1 MIELRVYHVGFFSIK
16 LLEKKRWRLKKRLE
30 VIMSGE
36 EIVLS
41 ICLLPWLFSVSQRVV
56 HCAES
61 FFFSTFSTRLLV
73 HEHEYFFKAPSFRQV
88 DKNTFLAFLL
98 TVCICFYPMTF
109 PALVALKKLNY
120 FSDESCVIV
129 NMIKAVKVR
138 VCFRLITVSLSCAIG
153 RSCFNAVAAKFF

>member
-1 MIELRVYHVGFFSIK
+1 
-16 LLEKKRWRLKKRLE
+16 
-30 VIMSGE
+30 MSGE
-36 EIVLS
+36 EIFLS
-41 ICLLPWLFSVSQRVV
+41 VCLLPWLFAVSQRVG

-61 FFFSTFSTRLLV
+61 IFFFYFFHQTISLWTWI
-73 HEHEYFFKAPSFRQV
+73 YFFKAPSFRQV

-98 TVCICFYPMTF
+98 TVCICFYPVTF

-138 VCFRLITVSLSCAIG
+138 VCFRLITVPLSCAIG